1 MPPAPVKLLD
11 NNTLFCYSRDVM
23 SKKKRTWHIWVQNLE
38 TGETRCKMTKAH
50 SFGRAGWAAFEF
62 SGDLKVKTN
71 QMWDIM
77 SVNDV
82 GFSHDPK
89 KPIT

>member
-1 MPPAPVKLLD
+1 MKLLD
-11 NNTLFCYSRDVM
+11 SAALACYSKGVM
-23 SKKKRTWHIWVQNLE
+23 SKKKRIWHIWVQNLE
-38 TGETRCKMTKAH
+38 TGETRCKMTKAA
-50 SFGRAGWAAFEF
+50 SFGRAGWAAFQF
-62 SGDLKVKTN
+62 SGDLRVKTD